1 VAKFELAGTAAKVER
16 EIEGGR
22 EVLEVPLPA
31 VFSTD
36 KGLNESR
43 YASLKGIMAAK
54 KKPLEVKP
62 VQPSTGALEV
72 AALAPPPARKEGKIV
87 GEGAG
92 AVGELVRL
100 LREEAKV
107 L

>member
-1 VAKFELAGTAAKVER
+1 
-16 EIEGGR
+16 
-22 EVLEVPLPA
+22 
-31 VFSTD
+31 
-36 KGLNESR
+36 
-43 YASLKGIMAAK
+43 MAAK

-62 VQPSTGALEV
+62 VQPGAGAIAVMGLT
-72 AALAPPPARKEGKIV
+72 PPPERKDGRIV

-92 AVGELVRL
+92 AVAELVRL

>member
-1 VAKFELAGTAAKVER
+1 
-16 EIEGGR
+16 
-22 EVLEVPLPA
+22 
-31 VFSTD
+31 
-36 KGLNESR
+36 
-43 YASLKGIMAAK
+43 LKGIMAAK

-62 VQPSTGALEV
+62 VQPGSGAITVTGLT
-72 AALAPPPARKEGKIV
+72 PPPARKDGRIV

-92 AVGELVRL
+92 AVAELVRL